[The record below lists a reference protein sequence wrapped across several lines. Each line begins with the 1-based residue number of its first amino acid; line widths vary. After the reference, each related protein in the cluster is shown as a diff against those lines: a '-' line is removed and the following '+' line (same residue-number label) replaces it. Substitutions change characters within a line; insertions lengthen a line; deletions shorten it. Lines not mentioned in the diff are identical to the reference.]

1 MDQTANL
8 NLDELE
14 RNLYFSKVLVI
25 GSGQDLDG
33 RGMRDEI
40 DGDKYDYICRI
51 NKTYGNV
58 EDVGT
63 RCDIFVTR
71 WSQWISVG
79 NNFVE
84 PEVLHNCQKVIILN
98 QHVNYSKTE
107 RLLLS
112 KEMGVEHVSAGPQ
125 AIHWLLN
132 RGCKH
137 IDLVGFGYRD
147 GEFMSDK
154 VYCQNSKNYAD
165 GMKDN
170 NTLYDWGLERK
181 WLQQQP
187 QVHFI

>member
-71 WSQWISVG
+71 WSQWISEG
-79 NNFVE
+79 NTFIE
-84 PEVLHNCQKVIILN
+84 PEVLHKCKKIIILN
-98 QHVNYSKTE
+98 QNLNYSQTE
-107 RLLLS
+107 RRLIS
-112 KEMGVEHVSAGPQ
+112 KEIGVEHVSAGVQ
-125 AIHWLLN
+125 AVHWLLN
-132 RGCKH
+132 RR
-137 IDLVGFGYRD
+137 L
-147 GEFMSDK
+147 
-154 VYCQNSKNYAD
+154 
-165 GMKDN
+165 
-170 NTLYDWGLERK
+170 
-181 WLQQQP
+181 
-187 QVHFI
+187 